1 MKKLGCM
8 LMAVLM
14 AVAVSGCSDKKEA
27 SENKETEKKVTLIL
41 DYLPNTN
48 HTGFYVA
55 KEKGFFKEEG
65 LDVDIIEPGDD
76 STSATLV
83 AANKGEFGVSYQE
96 DVTYAR
102 TAEEP
107 LPIRAIATIIQHNT
121 SGFVSLKKEN
131 IKSPKDFEGKV
142 YAGWQAPS
150 EEAVVKAVMTAA
162 KADFSKLTMVEGYD
176 LNYIPLRE
184 LDERLDYYTPVII
197 TSEKMIK
204 EDPETVQKFMNAVK
218 KGYEYAIENPDAAA
232 EILSKY
238 APDYDLKF
246 LKESQKYLSSEY
258 ARDADSW
265 GVMKDSVWDNYT
277 AFMYENKLI
286 TEKIKADEQYTN
298 EFVTK

>member
-76 STSATLV
+76 ATSATLV

-102 TAEEP
+102 TAEVP
-107 LPIRAIATIIQHNT
+107 RP
-121 SGFVSLKKEN
+121 SGRTF
-131 IKSPKDFEGKV
+131 SPWPP
-142 YAGWQAPS
+142 AC
-150 EEAVVKAVMTAA
+150 T
-162 KADFSKLTMVEGYD
+162 
-176 LNYIPLRE
+176 
-184 LDERLDYYTPVII
+184 
-197 TSEKMIK
+197 
-204 EDPETVQKFMNAVK
+204 
-218 KGYEYAIENPDAAA
+218 
-232 EILSKY
+232 
-238 APDYDLKF
+238 
-246 LKESQKYLSSEY
+246 
-258 ARDADSW
+258 
-265 GVMKDSVWDNYT
+265 
-277 AFMYENKLI
+277 
-286 TEKIKADEQYTN
+286 
-298 EFVTK
+298 

>member
-14 AVAVSGCSDKKEA
+14 AVTVSGCSDKKEA

-65 LDVDIIEPGDD
+65 LEVDIIEPGDD

-107 LPIRAIATIIQHNT
+107 LPIRAIATIKRLCIIEKGKYQNT
-121 SGFVSLKKEN
+121 EGFR
-131 IKSPKDFEGKV
+131 GKGLCRM
-142 YAGWQAPS
+142 AG
-150 EEAVVKAVMTAA
+150 
-162 KADFSKLTMVEGYD
+162 
-176 LNYIPLRE
+176 
-184 LDERLDYYTPVII
+184 
-197 TSEKMIK
+197 
-204 EDPETVQKFMNAVK
+204 
-218 KGYEYAIENPDAAA
+218 
-232 EILSKY
+232 
-238 APDYDLKF
+238 
-246 LKESQKYLSSEY
+246 
-258 ARDADSW
+258 
-265 GVMKDSVWDNYT
+265 
-277 AFMYENKLI
+277 
-286 TEKIKADEQYTN
+286 TE
-298 EFVTK
+298 

>member
-14 AVAVSGCSDKKEA
+14 AVTVSGCSDKKEA

-65 LDVDIIEPGDD
+65 LEVDIIEPGDD

-131 IKSPKDFEGKV
+131 IKTPKDFEGKI

-150 EEAVVKAVMTAA
+150 CKGGNDSCEGRFLQ
-162 KADFSKLTMVEGYD
+162 ADNGGGRWQRLCFPWQECGY
-176 LNYIPLRE
+176 
-184 LDERLDYYTPVII
+184 PVGI
-197 TSEKMIK
+197 
-204 EDPETVQKFMNAVK
+204 
-218 KGYEYAIENPDAAA
+218 
-232 EILSKY
+232 
-238 APDYDLKF
+238 
-246 LKESQKYLSSEY
+246 
-258 ARDADSW
+258 
-265 GVMKDSVWDNYT
+265 
-277 AFMYENKLI
+277 
-286 TEKIKADEQYTN
+286 
-298 EFVTK
+298 

>member
-41 DYLPNTN
+41 DYLPNSN
-48 HTGFYVA
+48 HTGFYGA

-65 LDVDIIEPGDD
+65 LEVDIIEPGDD

-131 IKSPKDFEGKV
+131 IKID
-142 YAGWQAPS
+142 
-150 EEAVVKAVMTAA
+150 
-162 KADFSKLTMVEGYD
+162 KLVGHGG
-176 LNYIPLRE
+176 IFK
-184 LDERLDYYTPVII
+184 TPVVGKRILASAMEAPVTVMETAGEGGAWGIALLAAYQLEENLSLSDFLEQKVFATSEGVTIEPTTEDLQGYSQFIDRYEKGLSIEAEAI
-197 TSEKMIK
+197 TS
-204 EDPETVQKFMNAVK
+204 
-218 KGYEYAIENPDAAA
+218 
-232 EILSKY
+232 
-238 APDYDLKF
+238 LK
-246 LKESQKYLSSEY
+246 
-258 ARDADSW
+258 
-265 GVMKDSVWDNYT
+265 
-277 AFMYENKLI
+277 
-286 TEKIKADEQYTN
+286 
-298 EFVTK
+298 